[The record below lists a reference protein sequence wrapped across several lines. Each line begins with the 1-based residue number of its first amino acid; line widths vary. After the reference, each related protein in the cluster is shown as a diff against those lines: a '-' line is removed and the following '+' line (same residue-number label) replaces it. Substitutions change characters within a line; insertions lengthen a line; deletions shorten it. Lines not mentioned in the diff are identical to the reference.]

1 MTTPEG
7 LNTKALKRF
16 CSELGIAAF
25 KMSFEGTV
33 GAPDW
38 LLMRRGKHILVELK
52 ARKNGKLSRP
62 QERMIDRLIDD
73 GGFEVFVCDSP
84 ESIKLAINRGLF
96 GCVNVTEDL

>member
-7 LNTKALKRF
+7 LNTKVLKRL
-16 CSELGIAAF
+16 CSELGITTF

-38 LLMRRGKHILVELK
+38 LLMRQGKHILVELK

-62 QERMIDRLIDD
+62 QERMIDRLID

-84 ESIKLAINRGLF
+84 ESIKSAINRGLF
-96 GCVNVTEDL
+96 GGVNATEGL

>member
-7 LNTKALKRF
+7 LNTKVLKRL
-16 CSELGIAAF
+16 CSELDITAF

-38 LLMRRGKHILVELK
+38 LLMRQGKHILVELK
-52 ARKNGKLSRP
+52 ARKNGKISRP
-62 QERMIDRLIDD
+62 QERMIARLID

-84 ESIKLAINRGLF
+84 ESIKSAINRGLF
-96 GCVNVTEDL
+96 GGVNVTEGL

>member
-7 LNTKALKRF
+7 LNTKVLKRL
-16 CSELGIAAF
+16 CSELDITAF

-38 LLMRRGKHILVELK
+38 LLMRQGKHILVELK

-62 QERMIDRLIDD
+62 QERMIDRLID

-84 ESIKLAINRGLF
+84 ESIKSAINRGLF
-96 GCVNVTEDL
+96 GGVNVTEGL

>member
-7 LNTKALKRF
+7 LNTKALKRL
-16 CSELGIAAF
+16 CSELDITTF

-38 LLMRRGKHILVELK
+38 LLMRQGKHILVELK

-62 QERMIDRLIDD
+62 QERMIDRLID

-84 ESIKLAINRGLF
+84 ESIKSAINRGLF
-96 GCVNVTEDL
+96 GGVNVTEGL

>member
-7 LNTKALKRF
+7 LNTKALKRL
-16 CSELGIAAF
+16 CSELDITAF

-38 LLMRRGKHILVELK
+38 LLMRQGKHILVELK

-62 QERMIDRLIDD
+62 QERMIERLID

-84 ESIKLAINRGLF
+84 ESIKSAINRGLF
-96 GCVNVTEDL
+96 GGVNVTEGL

>member
-7 LNTKALKRF
+7 LNTKALKRL
-16 CSELGIAAF
+16 CSELGITTF

-38 LLMRRGKHILVELK
+38 LLMRQGKHILVELK
-52 ARKNGKLSRP
+52 ARKNGKLSRT
-62 QERMIDRLIDD
+62 QERMIDRLID

-84 ESIKLAINRGLF
+84 ESIKSAINRGLF
-96 GCVNVTEDL
+96 GGVNVTEGL

>member
-7 LNTKALKRF
+7 LNTKALKRL
-16 CSELGIAAF
+16 CSEIGITAF

-38 LLMRRGKHILVELK
+38 LLMRQGKHILVELK

-62 QERMIDRLIDD
+62 QERMIDRLID

-84 ESIKLAINRGLF
+84 ESIKSAINRGFF
-96 GCVNVTEDL
+96 GGVNVTEGL